1 MINRLKQLFD
11 RQRLLILVGLVIIAY
26 GAFSTLSIMG
36 RNYKL
41 QQQVDT
47 LQSQI
52 ELLEL
57 QNQQLEYQIAYYS
70 TDAFVEKE
78 ARDKL
83 DLQAPGEH
91 VVIFP
96 NKIPGRAEVKL
107 SPTQA
112 EAAQPFV
119 KRSQTNFQHWLY
131 FLFRIQPKQT

>member
-1 MINRLKQLFD
+1 MFNRVKNFFNRRRLF
-11 RQRLLILVGLVIIAY
+11 LFAVFVIVAWA
-26 GAFSTLSIMG
+26 GASTLGVIS

-41 QQQVDT
+41 QQQVDQ

-52 ELLEL
+52 DLLKL
-57 QNQQLEYQIAYYS
+57 QNQQVEYQIAYYN

-96 NKIPGRAEVKL
+96 NKV
-107 SPTQA
+107 PTKAPPTLTPQEQVA
-112 EAAQPFV
+112 TQPFT
-119 KRSQTNFQHWLY
+119 KRSRTNLQHWLY
-131 FLFRIQPKQT
+131 FLFRIQPKQA